1 MPAHLGFADK
11 VRLGVNFLAMNLRQD
26 KITRNARRLKGH
38 HLSVLK
44 RGQERIRVSREVNCD
59 TYASLLGT
67 LDMFDPDYDD
77 RTQYT
82 PCSQIEW
89 DLYLQPG
96 TAFDIICERYWEVFR
111 KVQMT
116 LIMHKSDRHKL
127 KRIECKPE
135 GEAMRIL
142 WSDAS

>member
-26 KITRNARRLKGH
+26 KHTKAARRMKGH
-38 HLSVLK
+38 HLSALM
-44 RGQERIRVSREVNCD
+44 RGQERNRVAREVRCD
-59 TYASLLGT
+59 TYASLRST

-96 TAFDIICERYWEVFR
+96 TYFDITCARHWEVFR
-111 KVQMT
+111 NVEMT
-116 LIMHKSDRHKL
+116 LIMHKSDRTKL

-135 GEAMRIL
+135 REAMRIL